1 MIRRNLQIKLLFTII
16 FAITTIVGIFLC
28 GINVIKFVFGEG
40 GSYTAAITG
49 FLMAVIGSIF
59 TSIFNSGTKN

>member
-1 MIRRNLQIKLLFTII
+1 MELLKAII
-16 FAITTIVGIFLC
+16 WIFIVIFVIAAIVGIFLC
-28 GINVIKFVFGEG
+28 GINVIKFIFGEG

-59 TSIFNSGTKN
+59 ANLFNSGTKD

>member
-1 MIRRNLQIKLLFTII
+1 MELLKTIIWIFTII

-28 GINVIKFVFGEG
+28 GINIIKFIFGEG

-49 FLMAVIGSIF
+49 FLMTVIGSIF
-59 TSIFNSGTKN
+59 TNLFNSGIKN